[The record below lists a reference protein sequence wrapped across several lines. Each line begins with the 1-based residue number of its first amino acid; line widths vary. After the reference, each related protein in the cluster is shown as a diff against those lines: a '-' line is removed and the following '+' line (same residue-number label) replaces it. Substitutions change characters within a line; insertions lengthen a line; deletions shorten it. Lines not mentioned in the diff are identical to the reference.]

1 MAAILPDRDVKKL
14 IGSVI
19 ADADPNLVNPNGI
32 ELRLG
37 KHVLFH
43 STDEERELT
52 SGQFLKVSPGENIS
66 ISSRELIDFRSTKVQ
81 ELFPGCTLMAFI
93 TPTTTMMR
101 EGISQAAT
109 KIDVGFHGVLNW
121 GLRNSST
128 KDLIL
133 QYGEPVFK
141 LTIFALDE
149 HESPEIAYG
158 DRPKDSYQGSEGIV
172 RSARRIPANIPKTRI
187 VSSTFDNLDP
197 KKQLREAGYPFDH
210 IGTELASLDGKFEVV
225 SSDVRMMRDE
235 FHRTTQELSSI
246 FSSETKRLSD
256 KIEDTRRSL
265 MGTVESLLER
275 KFIRIA
281 GGIVGVLTMLY
292 GGVTYLQ
299 ETRVGQATITLI
311 AVVAGFLIILISYY
325 LTKRAK

>member
-37 KHVLFH
+37 KQVLFH

-52 SGQFLKVSPGENIS
+52 SGQFLKVSPGESIS

-81 ELFPGCTLMAFI
+81 ELFPDCTLMAFI

-210 IGTELASLDGKFEVV
+210 IGTELTNLDGKFEVV

-235 FHRTTQELSSI
+235 FHRTTQELSST

-275 KFIRIA
+275 KFIRLA

-311 AVVAGFLIILISYY
+311 AVVVGFLIILISYT